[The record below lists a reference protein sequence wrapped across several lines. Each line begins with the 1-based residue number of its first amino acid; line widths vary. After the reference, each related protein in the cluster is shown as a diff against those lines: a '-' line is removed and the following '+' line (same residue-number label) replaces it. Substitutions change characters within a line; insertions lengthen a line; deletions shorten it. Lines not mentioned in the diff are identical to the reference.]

1 MKLLILSDSHGY
13 RKTLY
18 NIIRDHPDAD
28 AIIFLGDGELDFKDA
43 VIGCHLIP
51 DKMILQVRGNCD
63 RTSHEPET
71 IIREFDGVRFLITHG
86 HALNVKCGL
95 QWIAAEARKLG
106 CKVALF
112 GHTHRKHYEERDG
125 VILINPGSA
134 GQGSYCYLKIE
145 NGELEIL
152 SVCL

>member
-71 IIREFDGVRFLITHG
+71 IIREFDGVRFLIVNNAKTTQSYSQLHEG
-86 HALNVKCGL
+86 TLLK
-95 QWIAAEARKLG
+95 QYQE
-106 CKVALF
+106 
-112 GHTHRKHYEERDG
+112 
-125 VILINPGSA
+125 LINSW
-134 GQGSYCYLKIE
+134 KI
-145 NGELEIL
+145 G
-152 SVCL
+152 